1 MSFQSTL
8 NENNQITTQSFDI
21 NFQLS
26 NDGGQNYIN
35 STQPEYFDNWSL
47 SIDQLEGEIN
57 VPYQFENKIDEESQ
71 QVTRRITVPNSILGG
86 FAQFKINYIF
96 TQFPSNEPGNEG
108 VFLSGNL
115 NTERIFVPAYIP
127 PVITEEEILELVIDE
142 RYIREAFADQIYTSF
157 FQNLELPNDVDVDF
171 NSLQSTIRDGQ
182 IVTGRQE
189 GEQLVF
195 FKKDRN
201 TPENKKDFTEG
212 KLNEI
217 ITDISSS
224 VALTPNPQDFN
235 IEEFLVDKFT
245 VVVNEPDETTV
256 VDDPS
261 VYELEPQEQPYLLKK
276 IFYRLKYT
284 HNTTIIDI
292 DFAEL
297 HYVVSETNM
306 NNWLYHEFQNVIN
319 ISQITLPTLQ
329 SSKINA
335 TRAREV
341 LDTNIFELLPNQRTR
356 QNQIDEF
363 FQEFGSLIGTTP
375 PFNDVDND
383 GVAEE
388 LLDNQQGQRISTS
401 PDNRNAFI
409 TRTNEEANPQ
419 NVNKTLESMRDTL
432 NTYLTD
438 VDNRIEEI
446 SDDRPEYENKS
457 EGFLKIRKPN
467 QSIIIRNPGGSEL
480 EFQKIV
486 TKPNGQTGPSFLVDG
501 FTITMWVRFTS
512 KVGRGT
518 LFNFGH
524 PYKVD
529 EANRYGFRLETLTR
543 KDTINDN
550 DEYRRMVRLVVYDN
564 IEEKLY
570 DSHVAVF
577 NRNRTNTVTTKK
589 VHYGSQQDVQDG
601 IALTDSLQ
609 GFRDSHTNA
618 QIPTDDLNEWFF
630 ICATYNPSVNEEIA
644 FTEGYEPMIT
654 NTGYWLN
661 HFLYEPSEAETN
673 DYVQYASGIIEN
685 GNQIRTSSTSIANAS
700 RFNNLS
706 NGSDLIIYATEGEGE
721 SVLFESVISD
731 IIFQE
736 GGPGGL
742 PSYLITLNSTENQDG
757 QQLSNGDSIEYGQI
771 VNFPAE
777 EASSSIVSNSGL
789 GARCKVE
796 IISKSDL
803 LRARGFKVNGD

>member
-8 NENNQITTQSFDI
+8 NENNQIITQSFDI
-21 NFQLS
+21 AFQLS

-35 STQPEYFDNWSL
+35 SSQPEYFDNWSL

-86 FAQFKINYIF
+86 FTQFKINYIF

-115 NTERIFVPAYIP
+115 NTERVFVPTYIP
-127 PVITEEEILELVIDE
+127 PAVTEEETLELVIDE

-306 NNWLYHEFQNVIN
+306 DNWLYHEFQNVIN

-329 SSKINA
+329 SSRINA
-335 TRAREV
+335 AKAREV

-388 LLDNQQGQRISTS
+388 LLDNQQGQRISTA

-446 SDDRPEYENKS
+446 TDDRPEYENKS

-550 DEYRRMVRLVVYDN
+550 DEYRRMVRLVVYDDM
-564 IEEKLY
+564 EEKLY
-570 DSHVAVF
+570 DSHVAHF
-577 NRNRTNTVTTKK
+577 NRTRNNTIAGKM
-589 VHYGSQQDVQDG
+589 VHYGSPQDVQDG
-601 IALTDSLQ
+601 IALTNSLA
-609 GFRDSHTNA
+609 GFRDSHSNA
-618 QIPTDDLNEWFF
+618 KIPTDDLNEWFF
-630 ICATYNPSVNEEIA
+630 ICATYNPSINEEIG
-644 FTEGYEPMIT
+644 FTEDYAEMLF
-654 NTGYWLN
+654 NKNYWLN
-661 HFLYEPSEAETN
+661 HYLFTPSQGAVNE
-673 DYVQYASGIIEN
+673 YVQYAN
-685 GNQIRTSSTSIANAS
+685 GTIGSANQIGTLSTDIVNAS

-706 NGSDLIIYATEGEGE
+706 DGSPLIVYFADGDSLETTID
-721 SVLFESVISD
+721 D
-731 IIFQE
+731 ITFNA
-736 GGPGGL
+736 GGPLGP
-742 PSYLITLNSTENQDG
+742 PSYLITIT
-757 QQLSNGDSIEYGQI
+757 DSINYEGSDVVGYGQI
-771 VNFPAE
+771 VEVPE
-777 EASSSIVSNSGL
+777 ENSTATIVSNSGL

>member
-1 MSFQSTL
+1 M
-8 NENNQITTQSFDI
+8 
-21 NFQLS
+21 
-26 NDGGQNYIN
+26 
-35 STQPEYFDNWSL
+35 
-47 SIDQLEGEIN
+47 
-57 VPYQFENKIDEESQ
+57 
-71 QVTRRITVPNSILGG
+71 
-86 FAQFKINYIF
+86 
-96 TQFPSNEPGNEG
+96 
-108 VFLSGNL
+108 FLSGNL
-115 NTERIFVPAYIP
+115 NTERVFVPTYIP
-127 PVITEEEILELVIDE
+127 PAVTEEETLELVIDE

-306 NNWLYHEFQNVIN
+306 DNWLYHEFQNVIN

-329 SSKINA
+329 SSRINA
-335 TRAREV
+335 AKAREV

-388 LLDNQQGQRISTS
+388 LLDDQQGQRISTA

-550 DEYRRMVRLVVYDN
+550 DEYRRMVRLVVYDDM
-564 IEEKLY
+564 EEKLY
-570 DSHVAVF
+570 DSHVAHF
-577 NRNRTNTVTTKK
+577 NRTRNNTIAGKM
-589 VHYGSQQDVQDG
+589 VHYGSPQDVQDG
-601 IALTDSLQ
+601 IALTNSLA
-609 GFRDSHTNA
+609 GFRDSHSNA
-618 QIPTDDLNEWFF
+618 KIPTDDLNEWFF
-630 ICATYNPSVNEEIA
+630 ICATYNPSINEEIG
-644 FTEGYEPMIT
+644 FTEDYAEMLF
-654 NTGYWLN
+654 NKNYWLN
-661 HFLYEPSEAETN
+661 HYLFTPSQGAVNE
-673 DYVQYASGIIEN
+673 YVQYAN
-685 GNQIRTSSTSIANAS
+685 GTIGSANQIGTLSTDIVNAS

-706 NGSDLIIYATEGEGE
+706 DGSPLIVYFADGDSLETTID
-721 SVLFESVISD
+721 D
-731 IIFQE
+731 ITFNA
-736 GGPGGL
+736 GGPLGP
-742 PSYLITLNSTENQDG
+742 PSYLVTIT
-757 QQLSNGDSIEYGQI
+757 DSINYEGSDVVGYGQI
-771 VNFPAE
+771 VEVPE
-777 EASSSIVSNSGL
+777 ENSTATIVSNSGL

>member
-8 NENNQITTQSFDI
+8 NENNQIITQSFDI

-26 NDGGQNYIN
+26 NNGGQSYIN
-35 STQPEYFDNWSL
+35 SSQPEYFDNWSL

-115 NTERIFVPAYIP
+115 NTERVFVPTYIP
-127 PVITEEEILELVIDE
+127 PAVTEEETLELVIDE

-306 NNWLYHEFQNVIN
+306 DNWLYHEFQNVIN

-329 SSKINA
+329 SSRINA
-335 TRAREV
+335 AKAREV

-388 LLDNQQGQRISTS
+388 LLDNQQGQRISTA

-446 SDDRPEYENKS
+446 TDDRPEYENKS

-550 DEYRRMVRLVVYDN
+550 DEYRRMVRLVVYDDM
-564 IEEKLY
+564 EEKLY
-570 DSHVAVF
+570 DSHVAHF
-577 NRNRTNTVTTKK
+577 NRTRNNTIAGKM
-589 VHYGSQQDVQDG
+589 VHYGSPHDVQDG
-601 IALTDSLQ
+601 IALTNSLA
-609 GFRDSHTNA
+609 GFRDSHSNA
-618 QIPTDDLNEWFF
+618 KIPTDDLNEWFF
-630 ICATYNPSVNEEIA
+630 ICATYNPSINEEIG
-644 FTEGYEPMIT
+644 FTEDYAEMLF
-654 NTGYWLN
+654 NKNYWLN
-661 HFLYEPSEAETN
+661 HYLFTPSQGAVNE
-673 DYVQYASGIIEN
+673 YVQYAN
-685 GNQIRTSSTSIANAS
+685 GTIGSANQIGTLSTDIVNAS

-706 NGSDLIIYATEGEGE
+706 DGSPLIVYFADGDSLETTID
-721 SVLFESVISD
+721 D
-731 IIFQE
+731 ITFNA
-736 GGPGGL
+736 GGSLGP
-742 PSYLITLNSTENQDG
+742 PSYLITIT
-757 QQLSNGDSIEYGQI
+757 DSINYEGSDVVGYGQI
-771 VNFPAE
+771 VEVPE
-777 EASSSIVSNSGL
+777 ENSTATIVSNSGL

>member
-8 NENNQITTQSFDI
+8 NESNQIITQSFDI

-35 STQPEYFDNWSL
+35 SPQPEYFDNWSL

-115 NTERIFVPAYIP
+115 NTERVFVPTYIP
-127 PVITEEEILELVIDE
+127 PAVTEEETLELVIDE

-329 SSKINA
+329 SSRINA
-335 TRAREV
+335 AKAREV

-388 LLDNQQGQRISTS
+388 LLDDQQGQRISTA

-529 EANRYGFRLETLTR
+529 QENRYGFRLETLTR
-543 KDTINDN
+543 KDTINNNDN
-550 DEYRRMVRLVVYDN
+550 YSRMVRLVVYDN
-564 IEEKLY
+564 IEQKLY
-570 DSHVAVF
+570 DSHVGNPTLPRV
-577 NRNRTNTVTTKK
+577 NTVGTNK
-589 VHYGSQQDVQDG
+589 VLYGNAQEVSDG
-601 IALTDSLQ
+601 IAHTDSRLA
-609 GFRDSHTNA
+609 FREGHVNA
-618 QIPTDDLNEWFF
+618 LIPTDNLDEWYF
-630 ICATYNPSVNEEIA
+630 ICATYNPNINEEVG
-644 FTEGYEPMIT
+644 FTEGYEFILPLP
-654 NTGYWLN
+654 NYWLN
-661 HFLYEPSEAETN
+661 HYLFTPSQGGVNE
-673 DYVQYASGIIEN
+673 YVQYASGTIEN
-685 GNQIRTSSTSIANAS
+685 GNQIRTSTNDIVNAS

-706 NGSDLIIYATEGEGE
+706 DGSPLVVYLADETFDETTID
-721 SVLFESVISD
+721 D
-731 IIFQE
+731 ITYNE
-736 GGPGGL
+736 GGPQGP
-742 PSYLITLNSTENQDG
+742 PSYLITIANSINYEGSDIVQ
-757 QQLSNGDSIEYGQI
+757 YGQ
-771 VNFPAE
+771 VVEVPE
-777 EASSSIVSNSGL
+777 EDATSTVVSNSQL

>member
-8 NENNQITTQSFDI
+8 NESNQIITQSFDI

-26 NDGGQNYIN
+26 NDGGQSYIN
-35 STQPEYFDNWSL
+35 SSQPEYFDNWSL

-57 VPYQFENKIDEESQ
+57 VPYQFVNRLDEENQ
-71 QVTRRITVPNSILGG
+71 QVVRQIIVPNSILGG
-86 FAQFKINYIF
+86 FTQFKINYIF

-115 NTERIFVPAYIP
+115 NTERVFVPTYIP
-127 PVITEEEILELVIDE
+127 PAVTEEETLELVIDE

-306 NNWLYHEFQNVIN
+306 DNWLYHEFQNVIN

-329 SSKINA
+329 SSRINA
-335 TRAREV
+335 AKAREV

-388 LLDNQQGQRISTS
+388 LLDDQQGQRISTA

-529 EANRYGFRLETLTR
+529 QENRYGFRLETLTR
-543 KDTINDN
+543 KDTINNNDN
-550 DEYRRMVRLVVYDN
+550 YSRMVRLVVYDN
-564 IEEKLY
+564 IEQKLY
-570 DSHVAVF
+570 DSHVGNPTLPRV
-577 NRNRTNTVTTKK
+577 NTVGTNK
-589 VHYGSQQDVQDG
+589 VLYGNAQEVSDG
-601 IALTDSLQ
+601 IAHTDSRLA
-609 GFRDSHTNA
+609 FREGHVNA
-618 QIPTDDLNEWFF
+618 LIPTDNLDEWYF
-630 ICATYNPSVNEEIA
+630 ICATYNPNINEEVG
-644 FTEGYEPMIT
+644 FTEGYEFILPLP
-654 NTGYWLN
+654 NYWLN
-661 HFLYEPSEAETN
+661 HYLFTPSQGGVNE
-673 DYVQYASGIIEN
+673 YVQYASGTIEN
-685 GNQIRTSSTSIANAS
+685 GNQIRTSTNDIVNAS

-706 NGSDLIIYATEGEGE
+706 DGSPLVVYLADETFDETTID
-721 SVLFESVISD
+721 D
-731 IIFQE
+731 ITYNE
-736 GGPGGL
+736 GGPQGP
-742 PSYLITLNSTENQDG
+742 PSYLITIANSINYEGSDIVQ
-757 QQLSNGDSIEYGQI
+757 YGQ
-771 VNFPAE
+771 VVEVPE
-777 EASSSIVSNSGL
+777 EDATSTVVSNSQL